1 MMSGA
6 FSKGDCMDEKQINK
20 IIGLLVM
27 AIVVYQ
33 ILIYVEPY
41 LFYCVISLVLVRVL
55 QEHFKNKK

>member
-1 MMSGA
+1 
-6 FSKGDCMDEKQINK
+6 MDEKQINK